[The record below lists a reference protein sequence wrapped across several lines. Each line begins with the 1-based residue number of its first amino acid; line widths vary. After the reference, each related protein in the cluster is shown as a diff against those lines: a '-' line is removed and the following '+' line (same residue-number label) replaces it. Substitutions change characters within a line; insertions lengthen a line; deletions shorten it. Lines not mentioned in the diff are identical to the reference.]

1 MAPGYNVVQY
11 FQINDGNGYKKYMFT
26 DVLNAA
32 RKDYRMKLIE
42 ALKANN
48 NGSTVTTFNGK
59 NFDFKY
65 ATIDQL
71 RQIAG
76 ELDFNTLIKEDTDP
90 EVKKNLEKLIS
101 YHSIKNSDVHDY
113 NRALVAAYIADKQAS
128 EELRSKEWFMPTD
141 NVDILDLQGN
151 VIKSG
156 VSLDAMDDYYKFK
169 DGIKQAEVAHNVT
182 IERTIDKKGIRK
194 FRIRLNEDIKGE
206 GKEFVLEQVSKDE
219 QLYNI
224 HFRTGTEPS
233 PLTFMRRGKSTLSDE
248 QRARLFKATLEVLP
262 LNAEIQL
269 SDSTREQLETKQ
281 GGLGQGSIAGFLSI
295 SPEASNKKKMESRIG
310 NTVLQV
316 VPGSETIVH
325 YFDNEG
331 IEQQQQVTRYKKT
344 GQ

>member
-11 FQINDGNGYKKYMFT
+11 FQINDGKGYKKYMFT

-156 VSLDAMDDYYKFK
+156 VSLDDMDDYYKFK
-169 DGIKQAEVAHNVT
+169 DGIKQAEIVHNVSIT
-182 IERTIDKKGIRK
+182 KTSKDGINK
-194 FRIRLNEDIKGE
+194 FRIKLNESSD
-206 GKEFVLEQVSKDE
+206 EFVLEQVGEGE

-224 HFRTGTEPS
+224 HFRTGTAPS
-233 PLTFMRRGKSTLSDE
+233 IVTGMRRGKSDLTPD
-248 QRARLFKATLEVLP
+248 QKARLFKAALEVLP
-262 LNAEIQL
+262 DQAELQL
-269 SDSTREQLETKQ
+269 SPTTKEQIETKQ
-281 GGLGQGSIAGFLSI
+281 GGLTSGSIAGFMSI
-295 SPEASNKKKMESRIG
+295 SPNAE
-310 NTVLQV
+310 
-316 VPGSETIVH
+316 
-325 YFDNEG
+325 D
-331 IEQQQQVTRYKKT
+331 
-344 GQ
+344 